1 MWRIGKS
8 GRCSSSRSVGVQ
20 TVVRLFPARALSRL
34 HSLAVL
40 GVFTAATFAAEP
52 ALAQGTNIRASP
64 AKGFAAIIG
73 VVDDSLRG
81 GPLRGATIAVIGTS
95 LRTTVDRE
103 GYFRIDSI
111 PPGEAQ
117 LAVLHPL
124 FDTLFLA
131 VTSPKFML
139 VAGQLEELVI
149 ASPPL
154 ARVHERMCPRGGVA
168 TGRAMLTGRVD
179 GADDDQPMVG
189 AVVSLVYVDPA
200 SGTPIQRVRTAR
212 TRDDGL
218 YVICG
223 LPETL
228 NGTVQASVGVVS
240 SSEIAVVMKEQLLM
254 TASFLIGVPS
264 KDSTVRGSAILT
276 GRVTDVTGAPM
287 AQAQV
292 AVEGGAAVAVTS
304 TDGTFALRGLP
315 SGTTSAVVRKIGY
328 SPAFRTVHLRAA
340 EPQRLVVSL
349 AAGVRALPTVTI
361 TGTMEAALKK
371 LGFNDRRNMASR
383 SAFML
388 PADIDKRMA
397 RNFTDLFRTMNG
409 FRVTDSGMGQMIEA
423 TRSSMGGGQAGCVNV
438 YVDRV
443 AFQQMSPGDLDSA
456 FPVNMIGAIET
467 YASGNETPAEFTM
480 TGRGCAT
487 IVAWTK
493 MKLAKP

>member
-1 MWRIGKS
+1 MPMPMRVS
-8 GRCSSSRSVGVQ
+8 
-20 TVVRLFPARALSRL
+20 TARAHAAL
-34 HSLAVL
+34 VL
-40 GVFTAATFAAEP
+40 FMAAALVAPTAR
-52 ALAQGTNIRASP
+52 AQGTDIRASP
-64 AKGFAAIIG
+64 AKGFAAIVG

-81 GPLRGATIAVIGTS
+81 GPLSGATVALIGTS
-95 LRTTVDRE
+95 LRTKVDRE
-103 GYFRIDSI
+103 GFFRIDSV

-139 VAGQLEELVI
+139 VAGQLEELAI

-154 ARVHERMCPRGGVA
+154 SLVRNRVCPRGGVA

-179 GADDDQPMVG
+179 GADDDKPMVG
-189 AVVSLVYVDPA
+189 AVVSLVYIDPA
-200 SGTPIQRVRTAR
+200 SGTPIQRVRTTRAR
-212 TRDDGL
+212 EDGL

-228 NGTVQASVGVVS
+228 TGTVQAAVGTVS
-240 SSEIAVVMKEQLLM
+240 SSEIPVTMKEQLLA
-254 TASFLIGVPS
+254 TASFLIGTPS

-276 GRVTDVTGAPM
+276 GRVTDVAGVPM

-292 AVEGGAAVAVTS
+292 AVEGGTAVAVTS
-304 TDGTFALRGLP
+304 TDGTFVLRGLP

-328 SPAFRTVHLRAA
+328 SPALRTVHLRAA
-340 EPQRLVVSL
+340 EPQRLSVAL

-371 LGFNDRRNMASR
+371 VGFNERRNMASR

-388 PADIDKRMA
+388 PADIEKRMA

-409 FRVTDSGMGQMIEA
+409 FRVSDSGMGQMIEA
-423 TRSSMGGGQAGCVNV
+423 TRSSMGNGQAGCVNV

-443 AFQQMSPGDLDSA
+443 AFEQMSPGDLDSA
-456 FPVNMIGAIET
+456 FPIGMIGAIET
-467 YASGNETPAEFTM
+467 YASANETPAEFSM
-480 TGRGCAT
+480 PGRGCAT

-493 MKLAKP
+493 MKLSKP

>member
-1 MWRIGKS
+1 MVVK
-8 GRCSSSRSVGVQ
+8 
-20 TVVRLFPARALSRL
+20 TVVRVSPACARSCVLTRALAAIVAFS
-34 HSLAVL
+34 AVSAVTL
-40 GVFTAATFAAEP
+40 
-52 ALAQGTNIRASP
+52 LAQPAAAQGRDLRASP
-64 AKGFAAIIG
+64 AKGYAAILG

-81 GPLRGATIAVIGTS
+81 GPLSGATVALIGTS
-95 LRTTVDRE
+95 LRTKVDRE

-131 VTSPKFML
+131 VTSAKFML
-139 VAGQLEELVI
+139 VAGQLEELAI

-154 ARVHERMCPRGGVA
+154 ARVHDRFCPRGGVA

-179 GADDDQPMVG
+179 GADDDKPMVG
-189 AVVSLVYVDPA
+189 AAVSLVYIDPA
-200 SGTPIQRVRTAR
+200 TGSPIQRVRTTR
-212 TRDDGL
+212 TREDGL

-228 NGTVQASVGVVS
+228 NGTVQASVGAVS
-240 SSEIAVVMKEQLLM
+240 SSEIAVVMKEQLLA
-254 TASFLIGVPS
+254 TASFLIGTPS
-264 KDSTVRGSAILT
+264 KDSTIRGSAILT
-276 GRVTDVTGAPM
+276 GRVTDVAGAPM

-292 AVEGGAAVAVTS
+292 AVEGGTAIAVTS
-304 TDGTFALRGLP
+304 EDGTFSLRGLP

-328 SPAFRTVHLRAA
+328 APALRTVHLRRT

-371 LGFNDRRNMASR
+371 VGFNDRRNMASR
-383 SAFML
+383 SAFLL
-388 PADIDKRMA
+388 PADIEKRMPKT
-397 RNFTDLFRTMNG
+397 FTDLFRTMNG

-423 TRSSMGGGQAGCVNV
+423 TRSSMGGGQSGCVNV

-443 AFQQMSPGDLDSA
+443 AFQQMSPGDLDNA
-456 FPVNMIGAIET
+456 FPVSMIGAIET

-493 MKLAKP
+493 MKLSKP